1 MESKPVNS
9 EFDYIVVG
17 AGSAGCVLARRL
29 TENPSTRVLVLE
41 AGGPDRDPNIHIPL
55 TVGRMWRARMHDW
68 GYDTDPEPN
77 LNNREIEMMRGKV
90 LGGCSAINA
99 MAHIRGHPAD
109 YDRWAKRP
117 GLEAWSYASSLP
129 YFKKAENWAGPPQ
142 PYRGDSG
149 PIHVRFSNPG
159 HDPISQALIEAGKAA
174 GHATTDDINGPTPAG
189 FGFSQSAIHQ
199 GRRCSAAVGYLK
211 PVLQRPN
218 LTVTMNVLATR
229 ILIEGKRAVG
239 IEYIEHGQAKQARAS
254 REVLLAGGAI
264 NSPQLLMLSGIGDGD
279 ALKAHGIASVA
290 HLPGVGANF
299 QDHLGVEIFHERKG
313 TSPLQHLMRFDRIV
327 PALAMSYFGHESG
340 ASRLPGGVTAML
352 YSDEPGAHC
361 SGAPDIHLLFRG
373 ASMAARPWFGIN
385 PPWKDAFSLRAVLVH
400 PKSRGK
406 ITLRSTDPREHVR
419 IQGGFLSDTDDL
431 RSLVKAAKLVRDVL
445 HQKAMDSFRGKELS
459 PGPDQTD
466 DAAIERHIRA
476 TSITAHHPSC
486 TCPMGMDALAVVDPE
501 LRVHGVEAL
510 RVVDASAMPDLTSAN
525 IHAAVLLIAERA
537 ADLIRGRVPAQP
549 NDETP
554 AEAQTA

>member
-1 MESKPVNS
+1 VNP

-29 TENPSTRVLVLE
+29 TEDAGTRVLVLE

-77 LNNREIEMMRGKV
+77 LDNREIEMMRGKV
-90 LGGCSAINA
+90 LGGSSSINA
-99 MAHIRGHPAD
+99 LAHIRGHPAD

-129 YFKKAENWAGPPQ
+129 YFKKAETWAGPAH

-159 HDPISQALIEAGKAA
+159 HDPISRALVDAGKAA
-174 GHATTDDINGPTPAG
+174 GHATTDDINGPAPAG
-189 FGFSQSAIHQ
+189 FGFSQSAIHK

-211 PVLQRPN
+211 PALHRPN
-218 LTVTMNVLATR
+218 LTVRTGVLATR
-229 ILIEGKRAVG
+229 ILMEGRRAVG
-239 IEYIEHGQAKQARAS
+239 IEYIEHGRTKQARAS

-264 NSPQLLMLSGIGDGD
+264 NSPQLLMLSGIGDAD
-279 ALKAHGIASVA
+279 ELKAHGIASVA

-313 TSPLQHLMRFDRIV
+313 SSPLQHLMRIDRIV
-327 PALAMSYFGHESG
+327 PALAMSY
-340 ASRLPGGVTAML
+340 L
-352 YSDEPGAHC
+352 
-361 SGAPDIHLLFRG
+361 
-373 ASMAARPWFGIN
+373 N
-385 PPWKDAFSLRAVLVH
+385 PPWTDAFSLRAVLVH
-400 PKSRGK
+400 PKSRGR
-406 ITLRSTDPREHVR
+406 ITLRSPDPREHVR
-419 IQGGFLSDTDDL
+419 IRGNFLSDPDDL
-431 RSLVKAAKLVRDVL
+431 RTLIKAAKLVRNVL
-445 HQKAMDSFRGKELS
+445 QQKAMDPFRGKELS
-459 PGPDQTD
+459 PGADRTD
-466 DAAIERHIRA
+466 DAAIERYIRA
-476 TSITAHHPSC
+476 STITAHHPSC
-486 TCPMGMDALAVVDPE
+486 TCRMGTDALAVVDPE
-501 LRVHGVEAL
+501 LRVHGVEGL

-537 ADLIRGRVPAQP
+537 ADLIRGRVPILRTQIAMDEAAQV
-549 NDETP
+549 
-554 AEAQTA
+554 